1 MEANENLQELL
12 RQLARA
18 KRIFAV
24 THIQPDGDCIG
35 SLLGFAWGMRRLGK
49 TVTVA
54 LDDRVPAT
62 FDYLEGTA
70 ELAPKPIGEVDVI
83 VFLDGSDRTRFG
95 RFYDLARATGKPLL
109 QIDHHVTNDNFADV
123 NYVDTSAGSCAE
135 IVYDVLGKMGVKTD
149 EKIARCLLTGILT
162 DTLVFRTVGTT
173 PETLEAAIEL
183 MRAGAEIPFIVDR
196 VFNQRPLGSLHLLGQ
211 VLSRAKME
219 GLIIWS
225 QVTQRDVKTLGL
237 NGNATMGA
245 INQLLSVGEA
255 RIAVLL
261 TEREDGRI
269 EVGLRAKNGYD
280 VSQAAYALGGGGH
293 KQAAGAMISGPLEQ
307 ARLQVMEEVRKTLMK
322 RDDSRQALH
331 ST

>member
-1 MEANENLQELL
+1 M
-12 RQLARA
+12 
-18 KRIFAV
+18 
-24 THIQPDGDCIG
+24 
-35 SLLGFAWGMRRLGK
+35 LGFAWGMRRLGK

-135 IVYDVLGKMGVKTD
+135 IVYDVLGRMGVKTD

-173 PETLEAAIEL
+173 PETLEAAIEHHKL
-183 MRAGAEIPFIVDR
+183 PKEAFEWYLDVRRYGSVPHAGFGMGVERCVAWICGLHHVRETIPFAR
-196 VFNQRPLGSLHLLGQ
+196 M
-211 VLSRAKME
+211 ME
-219 GLIIWS
+219 
-225 QVTQRDVKTLGL
+225 
-237 NGNATMGA
+237 
-245 INQLLSVGEA
+245 
-255 RIAVLL
+255 RI
-261 TEREDGRI
+261 T
-269 EVGLRAKNGYD
+269 
-280 VSQAAYALGGGGH
+280 
-293 KQAAGAMISGPLEQ
+293 P
-307 ARLQVMEEVRKTLMK
+307 
-322 RDDSRQALH
+322 
-331 ST
+331 